1 MTCND
6 TDYGYETVTSQYI
19 FREYFVT
26 IGARLKEERDRLKL
40 SQTALAEAAG
50 TTKKTQIDYE
60 KDNTQ
65 PKAQY
70 LAKAA
75 ALGVDVAYVITGV
88 RLENV
93 ASTPAELAFLRN
105 CRAFKTNAARTSAL
119 NALAALSGLA
129 DEGKSQ

>member
-1 MTCND
+1 M
-6 TDYGYETVTSQYI
+6 
-19 FREYFVT
+19 T

-65 PKAQY
+65 PKAVY

-75 ALGVDVAYVITGV
+75 EMGVDVAYVITGI

-93 ASTPAELAFLRN
+93 ASTPSELAFLRN
-105 CRAFKTNAARTSAL
+105 CRAFKTAAARASAL
-119 NALAALSGLA
+119 KALAALSGL
-129 DEGKSQ
+129 DDGDSE